1 MSTGN
6 RNSVD
11 RLAATLFALLK
22 SATGHHRLP
31 AGQQQATREA
41 VNALLEQ
48 VGDTVFAETLQ
59 KLYRIAEADARKRAC
74 GSAALIRDR
83 IAPERI
89 IGDPPPPKTN
99 GNQP

>member
-22 SATGHHRLP
+22 SATGRHRLP
-31 AGQQQATREA
+31 PGQYQATREA
-41 VNALLEQ
+41 VNALLGQ

-59 KLYRIAEADARKRAC
+59 RLYRIAEADARKRAC
-74 GSAALIRDR
+74 GSAAVIRDR
-83 IAPERI
+83 IAPHRI
-89 IGDPPPPKTN
+89 IVDLPPNPDR
-99 GNQP
+99 